1 MPLIAPSSYQPPVYL
16 RGGHLQTIVPSLF
29 RKVSVNYVRERI
41 NTPDHDFLDLDFS
54 GFGSQ
59 FSVLH
64 NRYTQFEQPDDRGRP
79 KTENRNLAILSHGLE
94 GDSSRPYMAGMVRYL
109 NRNGFDCLAWNF
121 RSCSGEMNRQARM
134 YHVGETG
141 DLHQVIQHAVQKGYE
156 TIFLLGFSMGG
167 NITLKYLGEHGRAG
181 TLHPAIKRAVTFS
194 VPLDVT
200 TSATRLEAWDSMVY
214 NRRFQRSLKAKMQQ
228 KAALMPP
235 ELAASNWQQVRTIR
249 QFDDLITGPLHGYS
263 GADEYYSKNS
273 SLPFVPDITIP
284 TLIVNAKN
292 DPFLSPECL
301 PEILAQKLTNVWME
315 FPASGGHCGFM
326 DRRGGLNG
334 TYWSEKR
341 AVQFLTHPL
350 PPLQPAPA
358 DIITT
363 EFPDDNDTQFA

>member
-41 NTPDHDFLDLDFS
+41 DTPDNDFLDLDFS
-54 GFGSQ
+54 VISDQ
-59 FSVLH
+59 LSVNSSTIGHHTDNWSLITGH
-64 NRYTQFEQPDDRGRP
+64 C
-79 KTENRNLAILSHGLE
+79 KLVILSHGLE
-94 GDSSRPYMAGMVRYL
+94 GDSSRPYLAGMVRHL
-109 NRNGFDCLAWNF
+109 NRNGLDCLAWNF

-134 YHVGETG
+134 YHVGETD
-141 DLHQVIQHAVQKGYE
+141 DLHHVVQYAVQKGYE
-156 TIFLLGFSMGG
+156 TIYLLGFSMGG
-167 NITLKYLGEHGRAG
+167 NITLKYLGEHGRAR

-214 NRRFQRSLKAKMQQ
+214 NRRFQRSLKAKMLQ
-228 KAALMPP
+228 KAAVLPP
-235 ELAASNWQQVRTIR
+235 ELAASDWQQARTIR
-249 QFDDLITGPLHGYS
+249 QFDDLITGPLHGFS
-263 GADEYYSKNS
+263 GVDEYYTKNS
-273 SLPFVPDITIP
+273 SLPFVPNITIP

-301 PEILAQKLTNVWME
+301 PETLARELTNVWME

-326 DRRGGLNG
+326 DWRGGLNG

-341 AVQFLTHPL
+341 AVQFLTQDL
-350 PPLQPAPA
+350 LPLQPA
-358 DIITT
+358 ITNPIT
-363 EFPDDNDTQFA
+363 NEFPDDNDTQPD

>member
-41 NTPDHDFLDLDFS
+41 DTPDHDFLDLDFS
-54 GFGSQ
+54 LFTLN
-59 FSVLH
+59 FSLK
-64 NRYTQFEQPDDRGRP
+64 P
-79 KTENRNLAILSHGLE
+79 LIILSHGLE
-94 GDSSRPYMAGMVRYL
+94 GDSSRPYLAGMVQHL
-109 NRNGFDCLAWNF
+109 NRSGFDCLAWNF

-141 DLHQVIQHAVQKGYE
+141 DLHHIVQYAVQQGYK
-156 TIFLLGFSMGG
+156 TISLLGFSMGG

-181 TLHPAIKRAVTFS
+181 TLHPALKRAVTFS

-214 NRRFQRSLKAKMQQ
+214 NRRFQRSLKAKIGQ
-228 KAALMPP
+228 KAGALPP
-235 ELAASNWQQVRTIR
+235 ALAASDWQRARTIR
-249 QFDDLITGPLHGYS
+249 QFDDLITGPLHGFS
-263 GADEYYSKNS
+263 GAEDYYTKNS
-273 SLPFVPDITIP
+273 SLPFLPDISIP
-284 TLIVNAKN
+284 TLVVNAKN

-301 PEILAQKLTNVWME
+301 PETLARELTNVWME

-341 AVQFLTHPL
+341 AVQFLT
-350 PPLQPAPA
+350 Q
-358 DIITT
+358 D
-363 EFPDDNDTQFA
+363 FS